1 MKYLHD
7 ILQEDELH
15 IHLVKG
21 MSKKVVKGFLAQDAV
36 SNFLLEDQL
45 RVTPQRVVEIKSQF
59 STHEVTTRFLE
70 PIDFETISTD
80 VVAWKQFLSGLTE
93 PT

>member
-7 ILQEDELH
+7 RIQEDELH

-21 MSKKVVKGFLAQDAV
+21 LNEKVVKGLVAQYAV

-45 RVTPQRVVEIKSQF
+45 RVTPQRVVEIKS
-59 STHEVTTRFLE
+59 
-70 PIDFETISTD
+70 
-80 VVAWKQFLSGLTE
+80 
-93 PT
+93 